1 MRPRFFATPADWRR
15 WLSAHHADTGELWVG
30 FYKRSTGKPS
40 ITWPESVDEAL
51 CFGWIDGVRVSV
63 NDESYAIRFTP
74 RRPGST
80 WSAVNVRRVAE
91 LTKLGRMRRAGLRA
105 YEARLAHKT
114 AIYSFEQRRTL
125 KMPPR
130 YEREIKANADAWR
143 FFSAQAPWY
152 QRTATYW
159 IISAKKEETRRKRLA
174 ALIADSARGE
184 RIGPLRQQKRNTEHT
199 EGTQKTRKNR

>member
-1 MRPRFFATPADWRR
+1 MRR
-15 WLSAHHADTGELWVG
+15 
-30 FYKRSTGKPS
+30 
-40 ITWPESVDEAL
+40 I
-51 CFGWIDGVRVSV
+51 
-63 NDESYAIRFTP
+63 
-74 RRPGST
+74 
-80 WSAVNVRRVAE
+80 AE

-125 KMPPR
+125 KMPPE

-159 IISAKKEETRRKRLA
+159 IISAKKEETRLKRLA

-184 RIGPLRQQKRNTEHT
+184 RIGPMRLDSR
-199 EGTQKTRKNR
+199 